1 MSFLRHAL
9 LHRCLRQLPAL
20 LILTAGGAAL
30 SLASAPLREE
40 QTERKLRLPP
50 VRIDGRDALSQQLA
64 LFSLGGL
71 RSLAAEILVLDA
83 TDAWLKNDWP
93 RARRRWQSVTT
104 LSPHRVNYWARASQ
118 EMARNAAAQVRAD
131 RSLDLHRRAEL
142 AQEYRRCGEQFLV
155 DGLKNNPNDPTL
167 LLESARF
174 CNDVALPPRYAEAAD
189 LYARAADSGAPEYYR
204 RWQLYSLCRLYNR
217 KEESLRIARQLF
229 EDPKHRSPSLCCI
242 LFDLQEELDVP
253 EDQRLSIE
261 EIFGSRRNGLR
272 ELRDYLR
279 NDLGYPVSGVRDW
292 FLRQSRGEAAQP
304 AQNAQPAASAR
315 SSASAQPSAS
325 APPAGTGH

>member
-1 MSFLRHAL
+1 MSVLRHAPL
-9 LHRCLRQLPAL
+9 RRCLRQLPAL
-20 LILTAGGAAL
+20 LILAAGGAAL

-50 VRIDGRDALSQQLA
+50 VHINGRDALSQQLA

-71 RSLAAEILVLDA
+71 RSLAAEMLVLDA

-93 RARRRWQSVTT
+93 RARRRWQAVTT

-142 AQEYRRCGEQFLV
+142 AQEYRRCGEQFLI

-189 LYARAADSGAPEYYR
+189 LYARAADNGAPEYYR
-204 RWQLYSLCRLYNR
+204 RWQLYSLCRLHNR
-217 KEESLRIARQLF
+217 KEESLSIARRLF

-253 EDQRLSIE
+253 EEQRLSLE
-261 EIFGSRRNGLR
+261 QIFGSRSQGLR

-279 NDLGYPVSGVRDW
+279 NDLGYPVSGVRRW
-292 FLRQSRGEAAQP
+292 FLQQSRRKSDE
-304 AQNAQPAASAR
+304 
-315 SSASAQPSAS
+315 S
-325 APPAGTGH
+325 APASETASE

>member
-1 MSFLRHAL
+1 MSILRHAPL
-9 LHRCLRQLPAL
+9 RRCLRQLPAL
-20 LILTAGGAAL
+20 LILAAGGAAL

-71 RSLAAEILVLDA
+71 RSLAAEMLVLDA

-93 RARRRWQSVTT
+93 RARRRWQAVTT

-142 AQEYRRCGEQFLV
+142 AQEYRRCGEQFLI

-189 LYARAADSGAPEYYR
+189 LYARAADNGAPEYYR
-204 RWQLYSLCRLYNR
+204 RWQLYSLCRLHNR
-217 KEESLRIARQLF
+217 KEESLSIARRMF

-253 EDQRLSIE
+253 EEQRLSLE
-261 EIFGSRRNGLR
+261 QIFGSRSQGLR

-279 NDLGYPVSGVRDW
+279 NDLGYPVSGVRRW
-292 FLRQSRGEAAQP
+292 FLQQSRRASDDAAEAAP
-304 AQNAQPAASAR
+304 SPD
-315 SSASAQPSAS
+315 SSAES
-325 APPAGTGH
+325 APSSETASE

>member
-1 MSFLRHAL
+1 MSILRHASL
-9 LHRCLRQLPAL
+9 RRCLRQLPAL
-20 LILTAGGAAL
+20 LILAAGGAAL

-71 RSLAAEILVLDA
+71 RSLAAEMLVLDA

-93 RARRRWQSVTT
+93 RARRRWQAVTT

-142 AQEYRRCGEQFLV
+142 APEYRRCGEQFLI

-189 LYARAADSGAPEYYR
+189 LYARAADNGAPEYYR
-204 RWQLYSLCRLYNR
+204 RWQLYSLCRLHNR
-217 KEESLRIARQLF
+217 KEESLSIARRMF

-253 EDQRLSIE
+253 EEQRLSLE
-261 EIFGSRRNGLR
+261 QIFGSRSQGLR

-279 NDLGYPVSGVRDW
+279 NDLGYPVSGVRRW
-292 FLRQSRGEAAQP
+292 FLQQSRRASDDAAEAAP
-304 AQNAQPAASAR
+304 SPD
-315 SSASAQPSAS
+315 SSAES
-325 APPAGTGH
+325 APSSETASE

>member
-1 MSFLRHAL
+1 MSILRHASL
-9 LHRCLRQLPAL
+9 RRSLRQLPAL
-20 LILTAGGAAL
+20 LILAAGGAAL

-71 RSLAAEILVLDA
+71 RSLAAEMLVLDA

-93 RARRRWQSVTT
+93 RARRRWQAVTT

-142 AQEYRRCGEQFLV
+142 AQEYRRCGEQFLI

-189 LYARAADSGAPEYYR
+189 LYARAADNGAPEYYR
-204 RWQLYSLCRLYNR
+204 RWQLYSLCRLHNR
-217 KEESLRIARQLF
+217 KEESLSIARRLF

-253 EDQRLSIE
+253 EEQRLSLE
-261 EIFGSRRNGLR
+261 QIFGSRSQGLR

-279 NDLGYPVSGVRDW
+279 NDLGYPVSGVRRW
-292 FLRQSRGEAAQP
+292 FLQQSRRASDDAAEAAP
-304 AQNAQPAASAR
+304 SPD
-315 SSASAQPSAS
+315 SSAES
-325 APPAGTGH
+325 APSSETASE